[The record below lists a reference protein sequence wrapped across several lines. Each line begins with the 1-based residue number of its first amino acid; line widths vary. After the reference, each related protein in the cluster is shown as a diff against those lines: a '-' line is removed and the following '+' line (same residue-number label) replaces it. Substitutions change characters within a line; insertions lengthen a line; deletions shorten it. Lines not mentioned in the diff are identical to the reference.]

1 MKYFDASLDMKSKR
15 EQEAALRQQRPQAK
29 QPGSVMGQAVVEED
43 TVGKTTIGFLR
54 PNGLVGSKFE
64 VYNSIDAVRQ
74 DVQKPNYASKQYT
87 KEIQKTLLGSSS
99 KKELKPAFSPEQAAS
114 KMIQKPIGPKQ
125 KKQIQISKASEAR
138 DEDTRQE
145 AVEAMVESQSLLKAG
160 TEVDM
165 RLHQLVG

>member
-1 MKYFDASLDMKSKR
+1 M
-15 EQEAALRQQRPQAK
+15 
-29 QPGSVMGQAVVEED
+29 
-43 TVGKTTIGFLR
+43 
-54 PNGLVGSKFE
+54 
-64 VYNSIDAVRQ
+64 
-74 DVQKPNYASKQYT
+74 
-87 KEIQKTLLGSSS
+87 IQKT
-99 KKELKPAFSPEQAAS
+99 
-114 KMIQKPIGPKQ
+114 IGPKQ